1 MGLLPDELSKRDGIN
16 LGVCVKGGRE
26 SVGSGLAGP
35 LGQEGDRAAGSGR
48 GGTQVC
54 LDASWERHHRVGL
67 GLPGALTLGVR
78 AGGPEVSFRHRDRR
92 ACGELLFKIQPHPPF
107 EAESGAGETP
117 PPRGGAT
124 SNREKALSPEV
135 HAGWGGKGLTGN
147 CSL

>member
-1 MGLLPDELSKRDGIN
+1 MSAQVGRSSHLL
-16 LGVCVKGGRE
+16 
-26 SVGSGLAGP
+26 GSLFAQSSP
-35 LGQEGDRAAGSGR
+35 S
-48 GGTQVC
+48 
-54 LDASWERHHRVGL
+54 SHRVGL

-117 PPRGGAT
+117 PPRGEAT

>member
-54 LDASWERHHRVGL
+54 LDASWERHHR
-67 GLPGALTLGVR
+67 
-78 AGGPEVSFRHRDRR
+78 
-92 ACGELLFKIQPHPPF
+92 
-107 EAESGAGETP
+107 ESGAWAPWSFDLGSP
-117 PPRGGAT
+117 SRG
-124 SNREKALSPEV
+124 P
-135 HAGWGGKGLTGN
+135 
-147 CSL
+147 